1 MTRVLRVWCYMKY
14 PNFNE
19 EKKLWKK
26 GYKCV
31 VGLDEAGRGPLAGPV
46 VATAVMI
53 NQKFEYQNSKQI
65 QKTKIKNSKHGE
77 FWKFENSDLDIVSD
91 FVLRISNFRI
101 RDSKLMSARQREAVY
116 KKLTICPEIRWG
128 VGIVSEKIIDK
139 INILEATKLAM
150 NRALDNLIERV
161 SRHNLRYR
169 VNYDDGYDCFLLIDG
184 NFKLDLSPPAAPPQR
199 SPAVAGQK
207 SIIRGDQKVFS
218 ISAAS
223 IIAKE
228 TRDKIMQKYHKKYP
242 QYGFNKH
249 KGYGTKAHFANLEK
263 FGPCLNTNLVLSTE
277 SDRAR
282 TLHLKNK

>member
-1 MTRVLRVWCYMKY
+1 MKY

-46 VATAVMI
+46 VAAAVAI
-53 NQKFEYQNSKQI
+53 NPNFEYRSSKQI
-65 QKTKIKNSKHGE
+65 QNSNIKNSKHA
-77 FWKFENSDLDIVSD
+77 F
-91 FVLRISNFRI
+91 RISCFGFRI
-101 RDSKLMSARQREAVY
+101 SEVRDSKKMSAKQRQEGY
-116 KKLTICPEIRWG
+116 EKLIVCKNIFWG

-169 VNYDDGYDCFLLIDG
+169 VNYDDGYGCFLLIDG
-184 NFKLDLSPPAAPPQR
+184 NFRLDLSPAASAKGFSGPK
-199 SPAVAGQK
+199 QK
-207 SIIRGDQKVFS
+207 SIIKGDQKVFS

-223 IIAKE
+223 IIAKV

-263 FGPCLNTNLVLSTE
+263 FGPCRIHRKTFRPVSK
-277 SDRAR
+277 
-282 TLHLKNK
+282 H

>member
-1 MTRVLRVWCYMKY
+1 MKY

-46 VATAVMI
+46 GAAAHAI
-53 NQKFEYQNSKQI
+53 NPNFEYRSSKQI
-65 QKTKIKNSKHGE
+65 QNSNIKNSKHA
-77 FWKFENSDLDIVSD
+77 F
-91 FVLRISNFRI
+91 RISCFGFRI
-101 RDSKLMSARQREAVY
+101 SEVRDSKKMSAKQRQEVY
-116 KKLTICPEIRWG
+116 EKLIVCKNILWG

-169 VNYDDGYDCFLLIDG
+169 VNYDDGYGCFLLIYG
-184 NFKLDLSPPAAPPQR
+184 KFRLDLSPGPFPQR
-199 SPAVAGQK
+199 FRRPKQK
-207 SIIRGDQKVFS
+207 SIIKGDQKVFS

-223 IIAKE
+223 IIAKV

-242 QYGFNKH
+242 QYGFNEH

-263 FGPCLNTNLVLSTE
+263 FGPCKIHRKTFRPVSK
-277 SDRAR
+277 
-282 TLHLKNK
+282 H